1 MAQEINSKAHI
12 AIAVFSVSTVAA
24 ICYTFVGWM
33 GYRSVALVLLLVVS
47 ILATRLSLLSI
58 VIAAVVSAGVWDYF
72 FIPPQFAFHISS
84 GEDILFI
91 AMYFI
96 VALLNG
102 IINYRLR
109 QLEQMKNK
117 HEERLKAI
125 KLYNTLFSSLSHE
138 LRTPIAAILG
148 ASDALQE
155 QDAILS
161 ETQKK
166 ELLSE
171 ISAGSLRLS
180 EQVENLLNM
189 SRLDAGI
196 VKAKFAWCDI
206 TDLIFGVVEKLK
218 SEGSKHPVEVVIPD
232 EFPLVQLDFG
242 LMEQT
247 LQNLLS
253 NAFRH
258 TPEGTTIRISA
269 TILNDKAGYFEQNS
283 PDSTS
288 RTSIHHTQNT
298 YRLLIEVSDNGP
310 GFPAS
315 EIEYAFDKFYRYP
328 STKANGTGLGLFIVK
343 GFTEAQGGD
352 VTLSNKTGGGTK
364 FTLEYNTEILSQAVH
379 HG

>member
-47 ILATRLSLLSI
+47 ILAMRLNLLSV

-117 HEERLKAI
+117 HEERLMAI
-125 KLYNTLFSSLSHE
+125 RLYNTLFSSLSHE

-180 EQVENLLNM
+180 EQVENLLNV

-218 SEGSKHPVEVVIPD
+218 SEGSNHPVEVIIPD
-232 EFPLVQLDFG
+232 DFPLVQLDFG

-247 LQNLLS
+247 IQNLLS

-269 TILNDKAGYFEQNS
+269 TILNDRTGYFDQN
-283 PDSTS
+283 TS
-288 RTSIHHTQNT
+288 SSINKTSIHHMH
-298 YRLLIEVSDNGP
+298 RLLIEVTDNGS

-315 EIEYAFDKFYRYP
+315 EMEYAFDKFYRYP
-328 STKANGTGLGLFIVK
+328 STKASGTGLGLFIVK
-343 GFTEAQGGD
+343 GFTEAQGGN